1 MNVHHLIEELAQ
13 HTLPSKG
20 MHRLTYTP
28 EWLTA
33 RQIVRREMEAL
44 SMTTWEDGA
53 GNLFGRLAGSDPDAL
68 PVATGSHL
76 DTVPHGGKYDGILG
90 VVGGLAAIAEIKK
103 SGPTKHPLELIIF
116 AAEEASRFGSGM
128 MGSKLLLGMG
138 NLDQWLVTPD
148 TSGMHLKGVLQEAGM
163 NPEKLHSSPNENK
176 WHAFL
181 ELHIEQGP
189 VLEREGL
196 DIGVVEAIAGPT
208 SFKVTVKG
216 LAGHSGAT
224 PMPGRKDAMVTAA
237 RMILVA
243 KEIGLA
249 RAHQSIVTT
258 VGNVWVYPGAVNVIP
273 GQVEFLLDVRG
284 IQKEIIWETIDEI
297 KAAFAKI
304 AQEEEGTVEIDLMT
318 TDDPT
323 PLSEEIVTLLAD
335 LAKEENLSYK
345 IMPSGA
351 GHDAM
356 NMVRATSTGMIFIP
370 CLGGISHNPDEYSSP
385 EQIDKGVL
393 LLTKALKNLAE

>member
-1 MNVHHLIEELAQ
+1 MNVHSLIEELAQ
-13 HTLPSKG
+13 YTLPDKG

-28 EWLTA
+28 DWLES
-33 RQIVRREMEAL
+33 RKVIRKEMENIG
-44 SMTTWEDGA
+44 MTTWEDGA
-53 GNLFGRLAGSDPDAL
+53 GNLFGRLPGSDPEAL

-90 VVGGLAAIAEIKK
+90 VVGGLAAIAEIQK

-138 NLDQWLVTPD
+138 DLDKWLATPD
-148 TSGMHLKGVLQEAGM
+148 TSGMPLENVLKNSGLEPQ
-163 NPEKLHSSPNENK
+163 KLKEPIKNQ

-189 VLEREGL
+189 VLERENL

-237 RMILVA
+237 RMIIAA

-249 RAHQSIVTT
+249 RSHQSIVTT

-273 GQVEFLLDVRG
+273 GQVDFLLDVRG

-297 KAAFAKI
+297 KATFEKI
-304 AQEEEGTVEIDLMT
+304 AQEEQGTVEINLMT

-323 PLSEEIVTLLAD
+323 PLSPEIVSLLSE
-335 LAKEENLSYK
+335 LAQEENLSYK
-345 IMPSGA
+345 VMPSGA

-356 NMVRATSTGMIFIP
+356 NMVTATPTGMIFIP

-385 EQIDKGVL
+385 EQIDKGIL
-393 LLTKALKNLAE
+393 LLTKALKKLAE